1 MIYVGTVTMN
11 GSPAQ
16 KIRGLTAALRPAL
29 ESAIRL
35 WHRTMLPKHFLPL
48 AMTRYGYQ
56 LRKKGYMIRKARKKG
71 HQNPIM
77 WTGDTKRRMQAITV
91 TSTGRSNR
99 AARAKGSMPVPWYI
113 TVRSRG
119 GKRPDYKKELT
130 ATTPDE
136 IEILKNHIREQF
148 LGNLSLTRHVER
160 LVLTQSA

>member
-1 MIYVGTVTMN
+1 MIYIGTVTFN

-29 ESAIRL
+29 EAAVRF
-35 WHRTMLPKHFLPL
+35 WHRTILPKHFLPL

-113 TVRSRG
+113 TVRSKK
-119 GKRPDYKKELT
+119 GKRPDYKAELT

-136 IEILKNHIREQF
+136 IELLKNIIRKEF
-148 LGNLSLTRHVER
+148 LGNLALTRHVEHLR
-160 LVLTQSA
+160 MAQ